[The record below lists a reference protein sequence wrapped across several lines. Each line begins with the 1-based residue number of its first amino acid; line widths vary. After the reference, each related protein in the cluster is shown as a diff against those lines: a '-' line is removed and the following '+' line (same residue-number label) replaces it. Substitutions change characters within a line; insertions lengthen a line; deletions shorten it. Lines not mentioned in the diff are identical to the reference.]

1 MTDKR
6 TILVVDDEE
15 VMREV
20 LTTLL
25 AQSGYLVQTASTGE
39 EGVEIARVE
48 SLDAAILDVMMPGQ
62 GGMATLD
69 DLQKLDSELPVIML
83 TAHGSVESAK
93 KAIKAGAFDYITKPF
108 KHDEVLMVLRNAV
121 ARRRLS
127 LENRALRQTLQARSH
142 NFSDIIGRSPRLR
155 QMFDL
160 IMQAAPSRSTILIQ
174 GESGTGKELVA
185 RAIHMHSTRTE
196 FPFITVNA
204 GNLPH
209 DLLESNLFGHVKGAF
224 TGAQS
229 TKKGQPTA
237 ALFFTPAF
245 GVERDVVGL
254 RRVDARR
261 SIQKNGG
268 QGVGGN

>member
-108 KHDEVLMVLRNAV
+108 KHD
-121 ARRRLS
+121 
-127 LENRALRQTLQARSH
+127 
-142 NFSDIIGRSPRLR
+142 
-155 QMFDL
+155 
-160 IMQAAPSRSTILIQ
+160 
-174 GESGTGKELVA
+174 
-185 RAIHMHSTRTE
+185 
-196 FPFITVNA
+196 
-204 GNLPH
+204 
-209 DLLESNLFGHVKGAF
+209 
-224 TGAQS
+224 
-229 TKKGQPTA
+229 
-237 ALFFTPAF
+237 
-245 GVERDVVGL
+245 
-254 RRVDARR
+254 
-261 SIQKNGG
+261 
-268 QGVGGN
+268 